1 MSLRSG
7 RAMSGYVRL
16 ALSPSPPDGL
26 APGSLVNAGVTLFSP
41 SPRRA
46 SPPPG
51 KGAYG
56 QNSNVGPP
64 PIQASFANVA
74 GAAMPSVRKAMP
86 IHCKNRHRGCTR
98 AALIAVAALPRDNVE
113 RGWPRHFS
121 GPPVKIMPERL
132 RTSVPAWCQPV
143 MLVRVTF
150 RHFGHWADTAIR
162 TKYGRNAGGR
172 DRD

>member
-1 MSLRSG
+1 VSLRSG

-113 RGWPRHFS
+113 RGSASTPFRDGCQRSRWN
-121 GPPVKIMPERL
+121 VCEL
-132 RTSVPAWCQPV
+132 RCQPGAS
-143 MLVRVTF
+143 RSGEFT
-150 RHFGHWADTAIR
+150 
-162 TKYGRNAGGR
+162 
-172 DRD
+172 